1 MMSGSETDMMSNSCS
16 PEHSEDE
23 MEPEPVQNELSI
35 EQYVLIFST
44 NSPVLVFAC
53 GECFIALNN

>member
-23 MEPEPVQNELSI
+23 METEPVQNELSI

-44 NSPVLVFAC
+44 NSQL
-53 GECFIALNN
+53 FIKFKLER